1 MDEQR
6 DPFFLAGR
14 DKITR
19 MDYKGA
25 VESFEKALEVNPRSA
40 SAHYELGWLNDQKL
54 GKPAAGIYHYERYLQ
69 LQPNA
74 EDAAKVRELIDGCKL
89 ELAKTVPMQLLTA
102 ADQRNLEKL
111 MAENNNLR
119 QQVDLLN
126 RRLAMMTNMAV
137 APASAPPVAPPATP
151 IVMPAPANPP
161 ATNRAAAVTR
171 AAPLKASVPSPAP
184 AATAKTHVVRR
195 GETLT
200 DIARRYNIK
209 LSSLLAANPR
219 LNPRKLQLGQTLT
232 IPTL

>member
-54 GKPAAGIYHYERYLQ
+54 GQPAAGIYHYERYVQ

-89 ELAKTVPMQLLTA
+89 ELVKTVPMQLLTA
-102 ADQRNLEKL
+102 ADQRNFEKL
-111 MAENNNLR
+111 MTENNALR

-126 RRLAMMTNMAV
+126 RRLAMMTNLA
-137 APASAPPVAPPATP
+137 APPVSAPPIPPPAAP
-151 IVMPAPANPP
+151 IVMPTPAYPP
-161 ATNRAAAVTR
+161 VTNRPAAVIR

-219 LNPRKLQLGQTLT
+219 LNPRKLQPGQTLA